1 LTSDDQV
8 CTEESARYCDCAN
21 AAKTA
26 IKREIEML
34 KRENKL
40 IATAFHDLS
49 GRLQMNNVTL
59 QRRSGAKSYLN
70 KQRQAVNQATSVRTR

>member
-1 LTSDDQV
+1 LSSDDQV
-8 CTEESARYCDCAN
+8 RTEKSARYCDCAN
-21 AAKTA
+21 TAKTA
-26 IKREIEML
+26 MKREIEML

-40 IATAFHDLS
+40 MATAFHDLS

-59 QRRSGAKSYLN
+59 QRRSEPKSYLN